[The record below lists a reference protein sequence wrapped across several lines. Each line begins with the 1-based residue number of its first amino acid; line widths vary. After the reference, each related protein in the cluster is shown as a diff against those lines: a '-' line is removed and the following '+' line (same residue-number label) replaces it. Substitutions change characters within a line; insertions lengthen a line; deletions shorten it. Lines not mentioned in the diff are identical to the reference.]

1 MNIATLGPAYN
12 DNVRFW
18 WQEYLKNYGGEDE
31 EDETEGGMVQL
42 GSDTGFFLHKDLMVK
57 LYNHQKE
64 GVLWLWCLHKKNKGG
79 ILGDDM
85 GWVSRTDLGTGT
97 RQCDGTQENH
107 GMSEQLLVRLTK

>member
-1 MNIATLGPAYN
+1 MNVATLGPAYN
-12 DNVRFW
+12 DNVRFR

-42 GSDTGFFLHKDLMVK
+42 GSDTGFFLHKDLTVK

-85 GWVSRTDLGTGT
+85 G
-97 RQCDGTQENH
+97 
-107 GMSEQLLVRLTK
+107 